1 MNIMRTSLLVIIF
14 ISLVAFGGSGCRH
27 QASQDETPDTSSY
40 HPESTP
46 KTEFEQKLKFI
57 REGHFKHVWVF
68 TRLDGKAFTKEDTDI
83 LHTNAPK
90 VVDWVG
96 VEEGKR
102 FIAGSNF
109 DLEPAQM
116 ATLKKRYK
124 IEDYTGK

>member
-1 MNIMRTSLLVIIF
+1 MRTSLLIIILIF
-14 ISLVAFGGSGCRH
+14 LTVLGVSACRH
-27 QASQDETPDTSSY
+27 QASQEETPDVSSY
-40 HPESTP
+40 HPAPTP
-46 KTEFEQKLKFI
+46 KSEFEQKLKFI
-57 REGHFKHVWVF
+57 REGHFKYVWVF
-68 TRLDGKAFTKEDTDI
+68 TRLDGKAFTKDDADI

-96 VEEGKR
+96 SDEGKR

-109 DLEPAQM
+109 DLEPAPL